1 MATSRT
7 GTAKYLRN
15 RARVLRKAQAEGLT
29 HCPGVDGKACGVE
42 LDYDVPLLPNSA
54 ETDHILEH
62 KHGGADDVE
71 NLRVICRADNLAR
84 NRKRERVAIA
94 AADDFPTSRAW

>member
-15 RARVLRKAQAEGLT
+15 SARVKRQAQADGLT
-29 HCPGVDGKACGVE
+29 HCPGAGQPCGRP
-42 LDYDVPLLPNSA
+42 LDYDTPLQPGSA

-62 KHGGADDVE
+62 KHGGSDDVD
-71 NLRVICRADNLAR
+71 NLRVLCRSCNLAR
-84 NRKRERVAIA
+84 NNTRTPVPVAPV
-94 AADDFPTSRAW
+94 DDFPTSRAW